1 MRIKNSKPE
10 MKHPSTFYSMG
21 EEIANSITHGI
32 GAGLSL
38 AGLTTL
44 IILAVM
50 RNAPW
55 HLAGFTIYGIT
66 LVLLYLGSTLYHS
79 IQHKSAKIVF
89 QKLDHAAIY
98 LLIAGTYT
106 PFLLIKLRD
115 AWGLTLLTI
124 IWGMA
129 VFGVAYKLLFIN
141 RYERLSVLGYVLMG
155 WLCLIAGK
163 ELFSNIPVEILVW
176 LALGGALYTLG
187 ITFLV
192 WQKIPYNHTIWH
204 FFVLAASACHYFAVL
219 KLVPGV

>member
-1 MRIKNSKPE
+1 
-10 MKHPSTFYSMG
+10 MKHPLNYYSIR

-32 GAGLSL
+32 GVGLSVV
-38 AGLTTL
+38 GLTAL
-44 IILAVM
+44 IILAVL

-55 HLAGFTIYGIT
+55 QLVGFTIYGIT

-79 IQHKSAKIVF
+79 IQRKNAKIVF

-106 PFLLIKLRD
+106 PFVLIKLRD

-129 VFGVAYKLLFIN
+129 VLGVAYKLLFIN
-141 RYERLSVLGYVLMG
+141 RYERLSILGYVLMG

-163 ELFSNIPVEILVW
+163 ELFANIPVESLVW

>member
-1 MRIKNSKPE
+1 
-10 MKHPSTFYSMG
+10 MKHPSTYYSIR
-21 EEIANSITHGI
+21 EEIANSITHGV
-32 GAGLSL
+32 GVGLSVV
-38 AGLTTL
+38 GLTAL
-44 IILAVM
+44 IILAVL

-55 HLAGFTIYGIT
+55 QLIGFTIYGIT

-79 IQHKSAKIVF
+79 IQRKNAKIVF

-106 PFLLIKLRD
+106 PFVLIKLRD

-129 VFGVAYKLLFIN
+129 VLGVAYKLLFIN
-141 RYERLSVLGYVLMG
+141 RYERLSILGYVLMG

-163 ELFSNIPVEILVW
+163 ELFANIPVESLVW